1 MKAVLQI
8 TLGILLAGLVT
19 LLIRIGYVS
28 YIEYRV
34 TQGIHELAMQQEQR
48 EQARQQALKERQ
60 VAEYQRQQQ
69 AKQLAAEKSRIAKQN
84 AIALQGKTAA
94 WRQYYQVPEDCKNF
108 KSDEHMVNC
117 INHKSDAKEE
127 FDRLYDSGEL
137 VQ

>member
-34 TQGIHELAMQQEQR
+34 TQGIHELAVQQQQK
-48 EQARQQALKERQ
+48 EQARQQALKERKI
-60 VAEYQRQQQ
+60 AEYQRQQQ
-69 AKQLAAEKSRIAKQN
+69 AKQLAAEKTRIAKQ
-84 AIALQGKTAA
+84 AAMALQVKTAA
-94 WRQYYQVPEDCKNF
+94 WRKYYQVPEDCKSF

-117 INHKSDAKEE
+117 INHKSDAKEV
-127 FDRLYDSGEL
+127 FDRAYDSGEL